1 MKKLLFVLLFAITSM
16 AHAQVDKMLGQW
28 NTFDD
33 KTGDM
38 ASVVQITE
46 KNGVYSCV
54 VQSLYQKNADGTYQL
69 KKPPYSKEDQ
79 QIVGSQIFIDMVVHK
94 GHLKGKIYDPD
105 DQKTYF
111 GKVTY
116 EPKTDE
122 LVLRGSLDKAG
133 LLGRSQTWKRKPAA
147 KRDCC
152 SE

>member
-1 MKKLLFVLLFAITSM
+1 MKKFLLVLLLAIASM
-16 AHAQVDKMLGQW
+16 AHAQVNKMLGQW
-28 NTFDD
+28 NTYDD

-38 ASVVQITE
+38 ASCVEITE
-46 KNGVYSCV
+46 NNGVYNCV
-54 VQSLYQKNADGTYQL
+54 VLNLYEKKADGTYQL

-79 QIVGSQIFIDMVVHK
+79 QIVGSKIFIDMEVHK
-94 GHLKGKIYDPD
+94 GHLKGKLYDPD
-105 DQKTYF
+105 DKKIYF